1 MITLRPQG
9 RDDARGWLPLLIA
22 SVIYAGTVCVI
33 LAIRVESTSDFRD
46 FWNNARAFLETG
58 RIRDDLGVHNYLP
71 FFTLFMGPFGLL
83 PLRVAAIV
91 FTLLSFLC
99 LALTVVMTESL
110 LRDGLGPKPRP
121 ALLAAVGLMLAYI
134 HSCGV
139 LGQVGLL
146 LLFLVV
152 TTWFLVER
160 DREWIAGAALGLAAL
175 IKILPAA
182 LIVFFLLKRRWRV
195 AGGAAAT
202 CLILGFGLP
211 WAALGGD
218 EILSQHREFRRRAIL
233 EHGPNATIL
242 CEAPLKAKFNNNAL
256 SMVLRRLLSP
266 LNGDP
271 SDREPERRLLVN
283 VVDLPRPVIRRIY
296 LAILAFVSVVSL
308 AVALPHG
315 RPWPPPTTGAAW
327 SLRAQYGAWCCL
339 MLLAAPLLWTHYLV
353 LAYWPLALAADRA
366 SDSTSEVKS
375 RRILITAVL
384 LVWLLGVGLLAWPPA
399 RAAGAQLWS
408 VAALWLAMVVVSR
421 VKVVDLS
428 Q

>member
-1 MITLRPQG
+1 MIALRPQG
-9 RDDARGWLPLLIA
+9 RDGARGWLPLLIA
-22 SVIYAGTVCVI
+22 GVIYAGTVCII
-33 LAIRVESTSDFRD
+33 LAIRVESTSDFSD

-58 RIRDDLGVHNYLP
+58 RIRADLGVYNYLP

-83 PLRVAAIV
+83 PLKVAAIA

-121 ALLAAVGLMLAYI
+121 ALLVAVGLMLAYV

-160 DREWIAGAALGLAAL
+160 GREWIAGAALGLAAL

-202 CLILGFGLP
+202 CLILGFGMP
-211 WAALGGD
+211 WAALGSE
-218 EILSQHREFRRRAIL
+218 EILAQHRDFGRRAII

-242 CEAPLKAKFNNNAL
+242 REAPPKAKFNNNAL
-256 SMVLRRLLSP
+256 PMVLRRLLSP

-283 VVDLPRPVIRRIY
+283 VTDLPLQVIRRIY

-327 SLRAQYGAWCCL
+327 SLRAQFGTWCCL
-339 MLLAAPLLWTHYLV
+339 MLLVAPLLWTHYLV

-366 SDSTSEVKS
+366 SSSVSELKS
-375 RRILITAVL
+375 RGILITAVL
-384 LVWLLGVGLLAWPPA
+384 LAWLLGVGLLAWPPA
-399 RAAGAQLWS
+399 RAVGAQLWS
-408 VAALWLAMVVVSR
+408 VAALWLAMVVLSR
-421 VKVVDLS
+421 VRVVDPRR
-428 Q
+428 